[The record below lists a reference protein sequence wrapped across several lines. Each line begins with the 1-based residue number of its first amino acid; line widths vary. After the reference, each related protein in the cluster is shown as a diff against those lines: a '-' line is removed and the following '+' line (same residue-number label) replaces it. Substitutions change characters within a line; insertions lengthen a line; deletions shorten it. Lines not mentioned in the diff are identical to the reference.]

1 MDSLSLDT
9 DSYSIK
15 EVLAWRF
22 EPPALPSDEMI
33 ENEQE
38 IDKQSMMKIDEQ
50 ICFVVKKTFY
60 KNICENISLS
70 AAAKY
75 LYSV

>member
-15 EVLAWRF
+15 EVLALRF
-22 EPPALPSDEMI
+22 EPPGLPSDEMI
-33 ENEQE
+33 ENEHE
-38 IDKQSMMKIDEQ
+38 IDKQSMMKVDEQ
-50 ICFVVKKTFY
+50 ICFIVKKTFY
-60 KNICENISLS
+60 KSICKNISLS